1 MIRKISTPLKE
12 EEIVLLEAGDEVL
25 LSGYI
30 YTARDAAHK
39 KLLQLIDEGKDLPF
53 DVNGQVIFYVGP
65 TPNKPGEVIGSAGP
79 TTSYRMDE
87 MTLPLLKLGLKGTI
101 GKGKRSEDIKNYM
114 NEYKAVYFIAIG
126 GIGALISNSIKESEI
141 IAFEELGTEAI
152 RKLYVED
159 MPLYIGIDSYGN
171 DIYSEV
177 L

>member
-12 EEIVLLEAGDEVL
+12 EEIRLLKAGDEVL

-53 DVNGQVIFYVGP
+53 DLNEQVIFYVGP

-79 TTSYRMDE
+79 TTSYRMDK
-87 MTLPLLKLGLKGTI
+87 MTLPLLELGLKGTI
-101 GKGKRSEDIKNYM
+101 GKGKRSEEIRNYM
-114 NEYKAVYFIAIG
+114 NEYKAIYFIAIG
-126 GIGALISNSIKESEI
+126 GIGALISNSIKESEV
-141 IAFEELGTEAI
+141 IAFDDLGTEAI